1 MTLTHHQ
8 KALIIANARKKRL
21 DASEYLLLL
30 LLEDYREHFGKE
42 YLLR

>member
-8 KALIIANARKKRL
+8 KALIAATARKKRL

-30 LLEDYREHFGKE
+30 LLEDYRRNFGKN
-42 YLLR
+42 YQL

>member
-8 KALIIANARKKRL
+8 KALIAANARKKRL

-30 LLEDYREHFGKE
+30 LLEDYKRNYGKD
-42 YLLR
+42 YKL

>member
-8 KALIIANARKKRL
+8 KALIDANARKKRL

-30 LLEDYREHFGKE
+30 LLEDYRRNYGKD
-42 YLLR
+42 YKL